1 MNNIQ
6 VIKCKPKPKPSK
18 SFDSPLN
25 QPLGAILQKADLLSA
40 AQIEL
45 ALRDQSIYQ
54 DLRIGEILVLR
65 GWIKTQTVDFFVEQL
80 PTLSKQKQQKP
91 LGYYLQQAAL
101 LDEAQ
106 IKQLLSRQKQGGT
119 WVRLGKLVVTEG
131 LLKPNTVDFFLEHLS
146 RKSQLDSVFIG
157 KNTKIRF

>member
-1 MNNIQ
+1 MMKNNP
-6 VIKCKPKPKPSK
+6 VIKYKPKPFESN
-18 SFDSPLN
+18 DSPLN
-25 QPLGAILQKADLLSA
+25 QPLGMILQKADLLSA

-80 PTLSKQKQQKP
+80 PILAKQKQQKP
-91 LGYYLQQAAL
+91 LGYYLQKAAL
-101 LDEAQ
+101 LDEDQ
-106 IKQLLSRQKQGGT
+106 IKQLLSRQNQGGT
-119 WVRLGKLVVTEG
+119 WVRLGKLLVMEG

-146 RKSQLDSVFIG
+146 RKSQLDTVFIG
-157 KNTKIRF
+157 KNTKIRV